1 MLALQE
7 MSTECEDDA
16 AVPEPASATEVV
28 VTPATIETAPEAL
41 PVTAG
46 SNTTV
51 TESDWPGCS
60 VSPESPPIM
69 LNPEPEIVPRV
80 VVSAEFPVL
89 VTFRES
95 EPLWPTN
102 TSPKLIAVGLTCNL
116 PVAVTPFPDNETVR
130 GTVLPDA
137 LKLIVAEPVT
147 APVLAGLKA
156 TLNVELFPA
165 PICAPS
171 ARPDMLNPVP
181 ETDSDETETVAVPWF
196 VTVKVCELLLPTGTL
211 PRLALVGTAEI
222 EGPLPLATPLA
233 ESVTSR
239 AVVKPL
245 PCTTIFP
252 VCVPA
257 AFGAKLTVNVAITPV
272 LRLNGAVMPLIAK

>member
-1 MLALQE
+1 VLAPQE
-7 MSTECEDDA
+7 RSTECEDVA
-16 AVPEPASATEVV
+16 AVPEPDSATEIVV
-28 VTPATIETAPEAL
+28 EPAATEIVPEAL
-41 PVTAG
+41 PVTVG

-60 VSPESPPIM
+60 VSPDIPPIM
-69 LNPEPEIVPRV
+69 LNPEPEIVPRL
-80 VVSAEFPVL
+80 VVSAELPSL
-89 VTFRES
+89 VTLRES

-102 TSPKLIAVGLTCNL
+102 TPPKFIVVGLACNV
-116 PVAVTPFPDNETVR
+116 PVAVTPFPDNEIVR

-137 LKLIVAEPVT
+137 LKLIDAEPVT

-165 PICAPS
+165 AICAPS
-171 ARPDMLNPVP
+171 ARPDMLKPVP
-181 ETDSDETETVAVPWF
+181 EVASDETEIVVVPRF

-211 PRLALVGTAEI
+211 PRIALVGTTEI
-222 EGPLPLATPLA
+222 DVVPPLDAPLP

-239 AVVKPL
+239 AVVIPL

-252 VCVPA
+252 V
-257 AFGAKLTVNVAITPV
+257 
-272 LRLNGAVMPLIAK
+272 